1 MRGDNKQQDGMF
13 SYVSAEDRIPK
24 DHPLRAIRAM
34 VDIALRD
41 LDRTFDRIYAKGGRP
56 SIAPEKLLRALLL
69 QMLYTIR
76 SERQLMEQL
85 DYNILFRWFV
95 GLGMDDSVWDATV
108 FTKNR
113 ERLFSDGIIEGFFA
127 GVLDQARSRELL
139 SSEHFTVDG
148 TLIEAWAGQKSFKKK
163 GKDSNDPPDDDP
175 GNQDVNYRG
184 EKRSNQT
191 HQSTTDEDARLYR
204 RSKGQEAKLCYLGHV
219 LVENRNG
226 LVMDSRVTLGGGL
239 GERQA
244 AQEMVI
250 TLPGTHRV
258 TVGGDKAY
266 DTREYV
272 QELRF
277 MNATPHVAQNDTN
290 RRSAIDDRTTRHP
303 GYAISQRKRKRVEEV
318 FGWLKTVGMMRKTRH
333 RGRERVEWMFT
344 LATAAY
350 NLVRM
355 KNLALSSG

>member
-1 MRGDNKQQDGMF
+1 MRGDNKEQDGVF
-13 SYVSAEDRIPK
+13 SYVSAEARIPK

-34 VDIALRD
+34 VDVALKD
-41 LDRTFDRIYAKGGRP
+41 LDRTFDGIYAKGGRP

-95 GLGMDDSVWDATV
+95 GLSMDDSVWDATV

-113 ERLFSDGIIEGFFA
+113 ERLFSGGIVEGFFA
-127 GVLDQARSRELL
+127 GVLEQARNRELL

-163 GKDSNDPPDDDP
+163 GADSNDPPDDDP
-175 GNQDVNYRG
+175 GNSDVNYRG

-191 HQSTTDEDARLYR
+191 HQSTTDKDARLYKK
-204 RSKGQEAKLCYLGHV
+204 SKGQEAKLCYLGHV
-219 LVENRNG
+219 LIENRNG
-226 LVMDSRVTLGGGL
+226 LVTDSRVTLAGGR

-244 AQEMVI
+244 AEEMVVD
-250 TLPGTHRV
+250 LPGTHRV

-266 DTREYV
+266 DTRAHV
-272 QELRF
+272 QELRD
-277 MNATPHVAQNDTN
+277 MNATPHFAQNNTN
-290 RRSAIDDRTTRHP
+290 RRSAIDERTTRHP

-318 FGWLKTVGMMRKTRH
+318 FGWIKTVGMMRKTRH

-355 KNLALSSG
+355 KNMALASG